1 MREMASWVASEHL
14 KMTLDL
20 NKKLRIK
27 KKKKQ
32 KKTHTRKTAM
42 EVPYMVGILF
52 PIITPKLQ
60 QPSAQMASF

>member
-1 MREMASWVASEHL
+1 
-14 KMTLDL
+14 MTLDL

-27 KKKKQ
+27 KKKK
-32 KKTHTRKTAM
+32 KKKKNTRKNAM